1 MIEEEICTD
10 AEIQQEYNERAVIAK
25 FNKFKEMMIG
35 EITDR
40 IFRVNMEQWN
50 ENRAIDSYFFKKNFI
65 DIDMN
70 IIVNQAFLSF

>member
-1 MIEEEICTD
+1 
-10 AEIQQEYNERAVIAK
+10 
-25 FNKFKEMMIG
+25 MMIG